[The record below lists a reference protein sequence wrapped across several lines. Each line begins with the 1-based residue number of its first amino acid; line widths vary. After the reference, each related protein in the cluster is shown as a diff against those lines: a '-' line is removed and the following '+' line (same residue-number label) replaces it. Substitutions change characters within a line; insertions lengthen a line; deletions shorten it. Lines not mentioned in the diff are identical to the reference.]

1 MQTPFNKYTIQGNLF
16 LSQLADELNMPK
28 NKTRTL
34 HILKAVLHGIR
45 NRISPE
51 ESAQFIAQLPMLLK
65 AVYVDG
71 WQIGKHQKRINTFG
85 EFVNEVYDLGG
96 AYKGLAFGDRIETER
111 GIQSV
116 FKILKNYISE
126 GEFNDV
132 LASMPTKLRSDLL
145 DMLMNSGGLVM

>member
-1 MQTPFNKYTIQGNLF
+1 MTTPFDKYAMHGNEF
-16 LSQLADELNMPK
+16 LSQLADELYMPNEK
-28 NKTRTL
+28 ERVL
-34 HILKAVLHGIR
+34 HVLKAVLHGIR

-51 ESAQFIAQLPMLLK
+51 ESSQFMAQLPMMVK

-71 WQIGKHQKRINTFG
+71 WQIGKHQKRISTFE
-85 EFVNEVYDLGG
+85 EFVDEVYDLSGG
-96 AYKGLAFGDRIETER
+96 YKGLAFGDRMEAER

-116 FKILKNYISE
+116 FKILKNYISD

-145 DMLMNSGGLVM
+145 DMLMSNGGLVI

>member
-51 ESAQFIAQLPMLLK
+51 ESAQFMAQLPMLLK

-71 WQIGKHQKRINTFG
+71 WQIGKHQKRINTLE
-85 EFVNEVYDLGG
+85 EFVDEVYDLGG
-96 AYKGLAFGDRIETER
+96 AYKGLAFGDRIEAER

-116 FKILKNYISE
+116 LKILKNYISE
-126 GEFNDV
+126 GEFNDI

-145 DMLMNSGGLVM
+145 DILINSGGLVM